1 MALAQGPQPPQRPQE
16 QGVEEDPQDPDQDPE
31 HHKEGQGGQGGQ
43 AQWRQGQGRPLSQEA
58 VADHHRQA
66 ARQDDRLQRGEAV
79 FEVLPQFLGDED
91 DGRQRGIEG
100 GGESR
105 RRAGRDQGAAL
116 PGIQAQ
122 PLGRQ
127 LAQGGAHVDR
137 RPLAPQHQAGADRQD
152 PGDELDRQHP
162 LPAQA
167 VLTGEDGLHLL
178 NAAAGGLRGEAAHQP
193 QGDAQHQGSQGHQHQ
208 PTRHRGRLQGG
219 AQQVAAL
226 IGLVEQGMEGRPDQ
240 PRQGAHQ
247 GRGQKRPHLGHKLR
261 AQGWQ
266 VARGRSLTR

>member
-16 QGVEEDPQDPDQDPE
+16 QGVEEDPQDPDQDSQ

-43 AQWRQGQGRPLSQEA
+43 ALWRQGQGWPLSQEA
-58 VADHHRQA
+58 IADHHRQA

-79 FEVLPQFLGDED
+79 LEVLPQFLGDED
-91 DGRQRGIEG
+91 DGRERGIEG
-100 GGESR
+100 GGKSR
-105 RRAGRDQGAAL
+105 GRAGCDQGAAL

-122 PLGRQ
+122 PLRRQ
-127 LAQGGAHVDR
+127 LAQCGAHVDR
-137 RPLAPQHQAGADRQD
+137 RPLAPQHQTGADRQD

-162 LPAQA
+162 LPTQA
-167 VLTGEDGLHLL
+167 VFTGKDGLYLL
-178 NAAAGGLRGEAAHQP
+178 NAATGRLRGETAHQP
-193 QGDAQHQGSQGHQHQ
+193 EGDAQHLGPQGHQHQ

-226 IGLVEQGMEGRPDQ
+226 IGLVEQGMECCPDQ
-240 PRQGAHQ
+240 PCQDSHQ
-247 GRGQKRPHLGHKLR
+247 GRRQKRPQLGHKLS

-266 VARGRSLTR
+266 AERGRSLTR